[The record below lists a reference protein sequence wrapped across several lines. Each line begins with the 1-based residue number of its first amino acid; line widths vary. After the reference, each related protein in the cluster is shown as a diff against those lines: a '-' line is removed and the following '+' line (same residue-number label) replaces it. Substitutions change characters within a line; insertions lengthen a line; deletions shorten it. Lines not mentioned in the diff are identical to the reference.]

1 MKRIVLVLT
10 AVALMTTVGCG
21 QKAAQGGKG
30 GQVTLTVWACDGG
43 NEQDPQQSYTFDM
56 IKNFQAQN
64 PDIKLDWVALGTA
77 GSALNDRLKVAMAND
92 QPPDVFQSWG
102 GSFMGAFAD
111 GGKLLDLTAE
121 LSDLPV
127 SEAARKAMSWNG
139 KIYGIAPFFGI
150 AGLYVNEGLFKQYGL
165 EVPKTIEEFEGVCDK
180 LLAAGV
186 QPLACGS
193 RDKWPLLH
201 TYMYLVNRFGGDIF
215 ARTVKREAG
224 FTEDPYVKAAEKI
237 KEWAAKG
244 YYGPKPLAESYAD
257 AQLLMQTG
265 KAAMILSGS
274 WLAGLFSDATSTDQ
288 TIGFYAVP
296 VADGGLGTARD
307 LMGMTDIGYAASNAA
322 ASKKDAVVRFMKYA
336 MSVEALKSE
345 KGRTASVPG
354 VEPPTR
360 ITGMASAVFTGAKS
374 VQAWWDQDLP
384 PAVSGPVNDTI
395 QNFMLPGVDV
405 KAELG
410 KLDRLVTEN
419 LGALK

>member
-1 MKRIVLVLT
+1 MKRIVFCLAAL
-10 AVALMTTVGCG
+10 ALMTTVGCAK
-21 QKAAQGGKG
+21 KAVQGGTG
-30 GQVTLTVWACDGG
+30 DQVTLTVWACDGG
-43 NEQDPQQSYTFDM
+43 NEQDPQQSYTFEL

-64 PDIKLDWVALGTA
+64 PDIKLEWVALGTA
-77 GSALNDRLKVAMAND
+77 GSALNDKLKVAMAND
-92 QPPDVFQSWG
+92 QPPDIFQSWG

-111 GGKLLDLTAE
+111 GGKLLDLTAD

-139 KIYGIAPFFGI
+139 KIYGIAPFFGV
-150 AGLYVNEGLFKQYGL
+150 AGLYVNEGVFKQHGL
-165 EVPKTIEEFEGVCDK
+165 QVPETIEEFEAACDK
-180 LLAAGV
+180 LLAAGI
-186 QPLACGS
+186 QPLACGA

-201 TYMYLVNRFGGDIF
+201 TYMYLVNRYGGNIF
-215 ARTVKREAG
+215 ARTVQREAS
-224 FTEDPYVKAAEKI
+224 FVEDPYVKAAHKI
-237 KEWAAKG
+237 NEWANKG

-274 WLAGLFSDATSTDQ
+274 WLAGLFSDTTSTDQ

-296 VADGGLGTARD
+296 VSSNGIGTAED
-307 LMGMTDIGYAASNAA
+307 LMGMTDIGFAASSSAA
-322 ASKKDAVVRFMKYA
+322 GKKDAVVRFMKYA
-336 MSVEALKSE
+336 MSAEALKSE

-360 ITGMASAVFTGAKS
+360 ITGMASEVFAKARS

-384 PAVSGPVNDTI
+384 PAVSGPVNDII
-395 QNFMLPGVDV
+395 QTFMISGTDV
-405 KAELG
+405 KAELV
-410 KLDRLVTEN
+410 KLEQLVTEN